1 MVCDCKQRRNPG
13 LACSRMVR
21 GSYFKRASNHTPPKA
36 AMNPVGN
43 PRMAASQ
50 KGAPASLCHPMTAHA
65 ITTMKTSGAI
75 TSSKGRLRFSAG
87 LTGSSMMCYCRTL
100 RLTYRRRGG
109 RLSAKNILESGQRCE
124 RKPRAAVRWSRLDR
138 RFRFIWFWVI
148 GYSSF
153 AVEPSGVRSA

>member
-1 MVCDCKQRRNPG
+1 MADVGERIRPIHFGIAGCSNEVVHILRN
-13 LACSRMVR
+13 ARSR
-21 GSYFKRASNHTPPKA
+21 
-36 AMNPVGN
+36 
-43 PRMAASQ
+43 
-50 KGAPASLCHPMTAHA
+50 L
-65 ITTMKTSGAI
+65 TM
-75 TSSKGRLRFSAG
+75 
-87 LTGSSMMCYCRTL
+87 

-138 RFRFIWFWVI
+138 RFRFIWFWVV